1 MSNGIFTRRVDN
13 DNDVTQQPISLECDL
28 DAKYRKRECK
38 LEVDKQ
44 LRKRMLEA
52 CTCNG
57 RRLKTFLRSIFP
69 ILIWLPKYDV
79 KNNLLGDIA
88 AGLTVGVVHI
98 PQGLAYGLLA
108 TLPPIVGIYVS
119 FFPVI
124 LYPIFG
130 TSRHISMGTFAV
142 ISILISGVLD
152 QRVPASFCG
161 DHQSI
166 LNISSSNSTDSFL
179 NESTTV
185 ICHKLYQARKVE
197 VASAL
202 AVSVGLLQVIMYL
215 FNLGLVTVFLS
226 DSLVSGFV
234 SGASIHVITSQIPK
248 LVGVTVRRFSGP
260 LALVHT
266 YIDIFRNITTAN
278 WATIVI
284 SSVAIVFLV
293 AGKEFNSK
301 YKKKLPLPIPWE
313 LGIVIL
319 ATAASYFG
327 QFEEG
332 HKVVTVGEVPT
343 GISPIVPGGADVVSL
358 FFDAIPLAIVA
369 FTVEISL
376 CQIFATKHAYEVHS
390 NQELLALGICNIFGA
405 FFSCFPSAASLSRSV
420 IYEEIGGKT
429 QLGAY
434 ISSAVVLAV
443 LLWIGPLFQPLPQA
457 ALAVIIIVNIKS
469 IAFMWKNVKP
479 LWRISRL
486 DAITWMVAWFSVVLL
501 GVGVGLIVGFA
512 FSIFTVILRTRNA
525 TGVQLQKLRHE
536 NVYRDCKKYIT
547 STQHDEIFIYQ
558 FTSPLYFVNKDRF
571 AKQLYAQLGFDP
583 IKEFARKKSNI
594 VRSKFQKKRKT
605 NNKDDVS
612 LQITSN
618 NRNKRIMSSVNG
630 DGNHRYRK
638 NSNASDV
645 SASEVDEL
653 MSSVHS
659 VISQKAFDPAQKY
672 SHVIF
677 DMKQS
682 SFIDSDGAKLIRELY
697 DSFCGLHITLML
709 TSCCES
715 VKQTLRSVWEDR
727 DSALYISLDV
737 AVHVAM
743 SQQQSGH
750 VLTTFSEHQD
760 IGTSSV

>member
-161 DHQSI
+161 DHQGI

-202 AVSVGLLQVIMYL
+202 AVSVGLLQ
-215 FNLGLVTVFLS
+215 
-226 DSLVSGFV
+226 
-234 SGASIHVITSQIPK
+234 
-248 LVGVTVRRFSGP
+248 
-260 LALVHT
+260 T

>member
-202 AVSVGLLQVIMYL
+202 AVSVGLLQ
-215 FNLGLVTVFLS
+215 
-226 DSLVSGFV
+226 
-234 SGASIHVITSQIPK
+234 
-248 LVGVTVRRFSGP
+248 
-260 LALVHT
+260 T

>member
-161 DHQSI
+161 DHQGI

-429 QLGAY
+429 Q
-434 ISSAVVLAV
+434 
-443 LLWIGPLFQPLPQA
+443 
-457 ALAVIIIVNIKS
+457 
-469 IAFMWKNVKP
+469 VKP